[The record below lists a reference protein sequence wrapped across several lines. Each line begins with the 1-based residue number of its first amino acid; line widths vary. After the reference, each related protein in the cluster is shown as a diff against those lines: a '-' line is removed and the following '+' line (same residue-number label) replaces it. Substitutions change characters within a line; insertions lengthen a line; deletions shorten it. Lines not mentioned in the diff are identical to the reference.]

1 MDIAAETDAL
11 LQGMAQAASLPE
23 APTGEAVA
31 VETAG
36 VLQQE
41 TASNAEAES
50 EAGQPTALPQVDG
63 GDNVTTA
70 AVSCVVTDS
79 ETAQTANS
87 SEVIVNDTEEPS
99 LAPPVA
105 TEDAGT
111 LVKTDQQAQ
120 QPGTDSIHISTSAL
134 AGTHNTAG
142 GDGLPEKP
150 QTEPERGRS
159 RKRRARWGPPANKVA
174 ELIADTLD
182 GEQPGRRKRRSRWEE
197 PAAAEDSQQLAVVDM
212 SNGSGFPHEI
222 VLAGGIKVSLAHHS
236 QHMTGCAKDV
246 CRADT

>member
-31 VETAG
+31 VETAR

-41 TASNAEAES
+41 TVSNAEAES
-50 EAGQPTALPQVDG
+50 EAGQPTAGIASPQVDG
-63 GDNVTTA
+63 GITA
-70 AVSCVVTDS
+70 TIESVVTGS
-79 ETAQTANS
+79 ETAPTANS
-87 SEVIVNDTEEPS
+87 SEVTANDTEEPS
-99 LAPPVA
+99 VAPPVA
-105 TEDAGT
+105 TEEAVV

-120 QPGTDSIHISTSAL
+120 QPVTEGTNISTSTL

-142 GDGLPEKP
+142 EDGLPEKP

-174 ELIADTLD
+174 EPVADTAD

-197 PAAAEDSQQLAVVDM
+197 PTAAEESQQLAVVDM

-222 VLAGGIKVSLAHHS
+222 VLAGGIKVSLAP
-236 QHMTGCAKDV
+236 QPAYDV
-246 CRADT
+246 